1 MGRDTMIYPLIAIDG
16 GDAAGKAT
24 LTRGLAARLAAH
36 YSAEYGEPI
45 ECATFSLPA
54 YDAPTGEVLRR
65 HLRGEWSVGGSS
77 GEDMIVR
84 QALMT
89 HNRVEI
95 QREIVEAL
103 RRGPVVL
110 DRWYGASIA
119 YGIAEG
125 IDPSYLYRISAP
137 LLRPSLWIYLD
148 VDPREAAKRRE
159 APRDLNESDFA
170 KLDRARAAY
179 REHMGKHPLLSPC
192 FTVDAARTAD
202 EVLSIVWAHVED
214 RIRVG
219 ALDAPRGGAF

>member
-1 MGRDTMIYPLIAIDG
+1 MIYPLIAIDG

-24 LTRGLAARLAAH
+24 LTRGLAALLAAH

-119 YGIAEG
+119 YGVAEG
-125 IDPSYLYRISAP
+125 LDPSYLYRISAP